1 MTSTRQRPP
10 PRIEARPRADGEPE
24 VERIL
29 RQVEL
34 PTTRADVT
42 MASRR
47 RYEVRTGDDGND
59 ALRIFGADGQVLLR
73 VTVTDDGPV
82 LSVTGVALQLEAT
95 RAIRIAAPEISLES
109 EREMTLRAGGDLRAE
124 VAGNH
129 HLRVGGDHRSE
140 ASRIEMQAS
149 EGPVGVRALGGIALD
164 GEHIGLNDDPLPR
177 PFEWSSIANGG
188 GES

>member
-1 MTSTRQRPP
+1 MTSTRHRPP
-10 PRIEARPRADGEPE
+10 PRIEALFRASEAPE

-29 RQVEL
+29 QKVEL
-34 PTTRADVT
+34 PPSRADVT

-47 RYEVRTGDDGND
+47 RYEVLTGDDGND

-73 VTVTDDGPV
+73 VMVTDDGPV
-82 LSVTGVALQLEAT
+82 LSVTGVALQLEAS
-95 RAIRIAAPEISLES
+95 RAIRIAAPEIALQST
-109 EREMTLRAGGDLRAE
+109 RNMTIRAGGDLCAE

-140 ASRIEMQAS
+140 AGAIEMQAS
-149 EGPVGVRALGGIALD
+149 EGHVGVRALGGIALD

-177 PFEWSSIANGG
+177 PFGWSAIAEED